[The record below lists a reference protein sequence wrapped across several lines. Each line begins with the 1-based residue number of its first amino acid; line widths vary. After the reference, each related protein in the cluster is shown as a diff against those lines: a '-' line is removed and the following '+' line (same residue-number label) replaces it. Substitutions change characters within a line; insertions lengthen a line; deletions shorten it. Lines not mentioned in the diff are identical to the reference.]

1 MQRALTLLA
10 GVFAD
15 PAAPGAPA
23 ALADLRARWPELTPE
38 ERTALTSIARLAA
51 ERVAAAAAATPQ
63 RSTADEDED
72 AYLAYLASMQATVAA
87 EAQELGA
94 DDGFVPPPA
103 HGYEQAAPGR
113 AGSPAAGA
121 DPQPTLFALTTPA
134 PPRPSPAP
142 RPRAPLTDV
151 TPEALLGLLGLA
163 EFRPGQRQAVQAAL
177 DGRDAL
183 VVMPTGGGKSL
194 CYQLPALAG
203 RDLTVVVS
211 PLIALMRDQCARLT
225 DLGHPAVMLASGG
238 DGESN
243 RAALEAIRDGQAAVV
258 FAAPERFASSAFRTA
273 LGRRALA
280 LFVVDEA
287 HCVSEWGHDFRP
299 DYLRLASVIAE
310 LGHPPVMA
318 CTATATP
325 KVAEEIVA
333 RLGLREPERVR
344 SGFDRPNLSFDVLSF
359 DGEGSVARKRA
370 TLLAGL
376 GMQDNRPAVVYCG
389 TRKSTEEVAALLAAE
404 DLRAVAY
411 HAGMDAGT
419 RSARQ
424 DAFMRGDADIVV
436 ATNAFG
442 MGVDKADVRS
452 VWHWALPSSLE
463 AYYQEAG
470 RAGRDGL
477 PARAVLLASRSDLGR
492 LVRFIREAE
501 VTVEQVGAIVGRLRA
516 QGDSGAIELSPGD
529 DGDRIALAVAERAGA
544 LTLAPGA
551 GGRVRVQL
559 AAGQLDHAR
568 ARRLCREAT
577 NRRWESYRS
586 IERYAAG
593 AERCRRRQLLD
604 HFGDDTPAAP
614 SGRCCDVHDPPDW
627 LPPIKVAGKRRAR
640 RRRPGG
646 ACRGRPARLRRRARA
661 AEGLAPRPRRG
672 QARLHGR
679 DRRDAARGGPAP
691 AADGRRAA
699 GHQGHRPVLRDQAR
713 GLAAGAAGALLTGR
727 PAITAGASRP
737 GSVTVVAVSAPPDP
751 PPPDPDLWAPPGQL
765 GDGAP
770 RGKINGLAIAS
781 LALGILWLFWV
792 GSVLALIFGYIAKSQ
807 IDRAGGSQ
815 SGRGLAIAG
824 IVLGWV
830 GIGLLVLTLALGAL
844 GSALIEE
851 PDASKPVAAAIS
863 QAR

>member
-1 MQRALTLLA
+1 VQRALALLA
-10 GVFAD
+10 DVFAD
-15 PAAPGAPA
+15 PAVPGAPA
-23 ALADLRARWPELTPE
+23 ALADLRARWPRLTPD
-38 ERTALTSIARLAA
+38 ERTALTPIARLAA
-51 ERVAAAAAATPQ
+51 ERVAAAAAVAPPE
-63 RSTADEDED
+63 RSAEDEDAD
-72 AYLAYLASMQATVAA
+72 AYLAYLSSMQATVEA

-94 DDGFVPPPA
+94 NDAFAPPRAHAYEPAVPRA
-103 HGYEQAAPGR
+103 HG
-113 AGSPAAGA
+113 SGA
-121 DPQPTLFALTTPA
+121 DPAPQPTLFAVTTPP
-134 PPRPSPAP
+134 PPRAAPAP
-142 RPRAPLTDV
+142 RPRTPLTEV
-151 TPEALLGLLGLA
+151 TPEALLGLLGLS

-258 FAAPERFASSAFRTA
+258 FAAPERFASAAFRSA

-344 SGFDRPNLSFDVLSF
+344 SGFDRPNLSFDVLAF

-376 GMQDNRPAVVYCG
+376 AMDDNRPAVVYCG

-404 DLRAVAY
+404 DRRVVAY

-470 RAGRDGL
+470 RAGRDGR

-516 QGDSGAIELSPGD
+516 RSDSGPIELSPGD
-529 DGDRIALAVAERAGA
+529 EGDRIALAVAERAGA

-559 AAGQLDHAR
+559 GSGQLDHAR
-568 ARRLCREAT
+568 ARQLCREAT

-586 IERYAAG
+586 IERYATG

-627 LPPIKVAGKRRAR
+627 LPPITVASKRAR
-640 RRRPGG
+640 SGGGQAALVEDGPPVSDDELAPLKAWRRDRAEGKPAYTVATDATLREVVRRRPKTADELLAIKGIG
-646 ACRGRPARLRRRARA
+646 PSFVTKH
-661 AEGLAPRPRRG
+661 AESLLELLAP
-672 QARLHGR
+672 
-679 DRRDAARGGPAP
+679 
-691 AADGRRAA
+691 
-699 GHQGHRPVLRDQAR
+699 
-713 GLAAGAAGALLTGR
+713 
-727 PAITAGASRP
+727 S
-737 GSVTVVAVSAPPDP
+737 
-751 PPPDPDLWAPPGQL
+751 
-765 GDGAP
+765 
-770 RGKINGLAIAS
+770 
-781 LALGILWLFWV
+781 
-792 GSVLALIFGYIAKSQ
+792 
-807 IDRAGGSQ
+807 
-815 SGRGLAIAG
+815 
-824 IVLGWV
+824 
-830 GIGLLVLTLALGAL
+830 
-844 GSALIEE
+844 
-851 PDASKPVAAAIS
+851 
-863 QAR
+863 

>member
-1 MQRALTLLA
+1 VQRALALLTD
-10 GVFAD
+10 VFAD

-23 ALADLRARWPELTPE
+23 ALADLRARWPQLGAEARVALTP
-38 ERTALTSIARLAA
+38 IARLAA
-51 ERVAAAAAATPQ
+51 ERVAAAAVASPPQ

-72 AYLAYLASMQATVAA
+72 AYLSYLASMQATIEA
-87 EAQELGA
+87 EAQDLAGDEAHAPPAYAQRQADDPAPARGLGA
-94 DDGFVPPPA
+94 G
-103 HGYEQAAPGR
+103 Q
-113 AGSPAAGA
+113 
-121 DPQPTLFALTTPA
+121 DPQPTLFAVTTPA
-134 PPRPSPAP
+134 PPRPAAP
-142 RPRAPLTDV
+142 PRRRTPLTEV
-151 TPEALLGLLGLA
+151 TPEALLGLLGLST
-163 EFRPGQRQAVQAAL
+163 FRPGQRQAVQAAL

-203 RDLTVVVS
+203 TDLTVVVS

-243 RAALEAIRDGQAAVV
+243 RAALDAIRDGSAAVC
-258 FAAPERFASSAFRTA
+258 FAAPERFASAAFRTA

-333 RLGLREPERVR
+333 RLGLRDPERVR

-376 GMQDNRPAVVYCG
+376 AMDENRPAVVYCG

-404 DLRAVAY
+404 DGQVVAY

-424 DAFMRGDADIVV
+424 DAFMRGDADVVV

-470 RAGRDGL
+470 RAGRDGQ
-477 PARAVLLASRSDLGR
+477 PSRAVLLASRSDLGR

-501 VTVEQVGAIVGRLRA
+501 VSVEQVGAIVGRLRA
-516 QGDSGAIELSPGD
+516 RGDSGVIELSPGD

-559 AAGQLDHAR
+559 ASGQLDHAR
-568 ARRLCREAT
+568 ARQLCREAT

-586 IERYAAG
+586 IERYATG
-593 AERCRRRQLLD
+593 AERCRRRQLLE

-614 SGRCCDVHDPPDW
+614 TGRCCDVHDPPDW
-627 LPPIKVAGKRRAR
+627 LPEIKVDSQRAR
-640 RRRPGG
+640 SGSRGQAALAEDGPPVSDEELAPLKAWRRDRAEGKPAYTVATDATLREVVRRRP
-646 ACRGRPARLRRRARA
+646 R
-661 AEGLAPRPRRG
+661 
-672 QARLHGR
+672 
-679 DRRDAARGGPAP
+679 
-691 AADGRRAA
+691 
-699 GHQGHRPVLRDQAR
+699 
-713 GLAAGAAGALLTGR
+713 
-727 PAITAGASRP
+727 TAGE
-737 GSVTVVAVSAPPDP
+737 
-751 PPPDPDLWAPPGQL
+751 L
-765 GDGAP
+765 
-770 RGKINGLAIAS
+770 LAI
-781 LALGILWLFWV
+781 
-792 GSVLALIFGYIAKSQ
+792 K
-807 IDRAGGSQ
+807 
-815 SGRGLAIAG
+815 
-824 IVLGWV
+824 
-830 GIGLLVLTLALGAL
+830 GIGPSFVTKHADSLLELLQP
-844 GSALIEE
+844 S
-851 PDASKPVAAAIS
+851 
-863 QAR
+863 